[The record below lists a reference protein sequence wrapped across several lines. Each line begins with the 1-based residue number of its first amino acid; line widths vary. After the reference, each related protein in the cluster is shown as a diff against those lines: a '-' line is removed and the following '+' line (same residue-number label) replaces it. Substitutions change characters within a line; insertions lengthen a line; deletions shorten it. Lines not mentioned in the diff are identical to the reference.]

1 VLLAFFVVELAVRIH
16 LVKIQIFFRH
26 GCDVTAN
33 HPFRYC
39 QTPIALPVALP
50 ALNWFHHGTLCK
62 PYTQVSSAAPM
73 SGRASVHE
81 DWALVAVA
89 AGGGWGEDWS
99 GSSWLIPIASVVPVS
114 L

>member
-1 VLLAFFVVELAVRIH
+1 L
-16 LVKIQIFFRH
+16 QI
-26 GCDVTAN
+26 
-33 HPFRYC
+33 
-39 QTPIALPVALP
+39 
-50 ALNWFHHGTLCK
+50 
-62 PYTQVSSAAPM
+62 SSAAPM

>member
-1 VLLAFFVVELAVRIH
+1 V
-16 LVKIQIFFRH
+16 
-26 GCDVTAN
+26 AN
-33 HPFRYC
+33 RSLFEQSSPSFERC
-39 QTPIALPVALP
+39 FL
-50 ALNWFHHGTLCK
+50 
-62 PYTQVSSAAPM
+62 QVSSAAPM